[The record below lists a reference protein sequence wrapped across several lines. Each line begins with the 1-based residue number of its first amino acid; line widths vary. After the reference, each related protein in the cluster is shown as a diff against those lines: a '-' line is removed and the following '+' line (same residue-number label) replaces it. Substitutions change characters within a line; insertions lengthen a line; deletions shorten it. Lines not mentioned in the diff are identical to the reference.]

1 MNENRRS
8 RKFSSRYKD
17 IAAVTLLAVL
27 VLTFFW
33 RYLLGEVSFPW
44 DILGTH
50 YPLFFLQADAF
61 RDGALPLWDPYIYS
75 GNPNVSNIQA
85 AIFYPINFAI
95 CLLAAI
101 SGNLGFRVVEY
112 QLILHFFLAG
122 LFMYLFARSN
132 NLEVFGSLV
141 SAITYMF
148 GGFFVSQVQHLGAE
162 SAAAWIPLIFL
173 LLQKAF
179 RTGDPIYGIWSSIPI
194 AFHILA
200 GHSPSSI
207 VLVIVLVFYFIYT
220 QCQNY
225 RKHAG
230 LKRMVRLLGIFTLA
244 LSLGLALSAIQTLPT
259 LELFPH
265 SIMEGRTYEQATRAP
280 FSLKSLITFFV
291 PNFLSGN
298 SGSAAYWGTGDI
310 TKTYHYIGIFP
321 LVLAVLAVLFVNKKK
336 IGPFIAL
343 GAFSFLWYLGHYTF
357 VSEIVCLLVP
367 SILRK
372 GIEIFP
378 VKAYFDFAMA
388 TLAGFGASFLLG
400 FLSTANR
407 SRLAKLSKLLLWLSL
422 GSMLTLLFIWVPV
435 LLHLYFGSGPQD
447 QEYLHFIAVFEGVVL
462 FTLLL
467 AISAS
472 LVFSRV
478 KRFCSRGTA
487 GALVIL
493 LIVFDLFTFGAVKK
507 FNAAEEGPDFWVGPN
522 YVDGGKTGVIAF
534 LQKDTDYYRIYVDPK
549 ALGGIWANGPRIWR
563 LQSMGGTEPILL
575 QDYSKF
581 LGLFCSPEDG
591 GRMFLIRS
599 LNSKLLDL
607 LNLKYLVTTKS
618 LTEID
623 PAVDESGFELV
634 FDNYYK
640 IYRNK
645 TFLPRA
651 FIVHQIRE
659 LEGGKQVLTEL
670 TSPLFS
676 PREHVLLEKE
686 PSQPLSSDINR
697 MAALSNFWIEGE
709 NFLTQVGMKG
719 IDSKPAASGQR
730 CLGNGWGQNSEDYVA
745 YVIDIPNSMP
755 GASLYLR
762 YAKGSPG
769 SASFDIYVDGQLIGT
784 SPTVSL
790 HPTAGWGE
798 EDSHW
803 EYADV
808 HLGSLGQGEHQV
820 KIQSVRT
827 DTDNAVN
834 VDGFLIAEGS
844 LSVGEGL
851 AAPGHDN
858 VQITEYRLNSITLD
872 AFSDAN
878 GFLFTSEIYYPG
890 WRAYVDGEESKIYK
904 TNYIFRAVYLTPG
917 SHTIVFKYDPFSFKI
932 GLCVSL
938 LTLLSICYFTIG
950 NAWAKSRARKR
961 KKRKRECPTG

>member
-1 MNENRRS
+1 MNVNSRS
-8 RKFSSRYKD
+8 RKLSSRYKD

-27 VLTFFW
+27 VLVFFW
-33 RYLLGEVSFPW
+33 RYLRGQVSFPW

-61 RDGALPLWDPYIYS
+61 RNDALPLWDPYIYG
-75 GNPNVSNIQA
+75 GNPNISNIQA
-85 AIFYPINFAI
+85 AIFYPINFII

-101 SGNLGFRVVEY
+101 SNNLGFRVVEY

-122 LFMYLFARSN
+122 LFMYLFSRSN

-148 GGFFVSQVQHLGAE
+148 GGFFVSQVQHLGVE

-179 RTGDPIYGIWSSIPI
+179 RTRSLVYGVLSGIPI

-200 GHSPSSI
+200 GHGPSSTVLII
-207 VLVIVLVFYFIYT
+207 VLSFYFVYT

-225 RKHAG
+225 RKHTG
-230 LKRMVRLLGIFTLA
+230 LKGIVRLLGIFVLA
-244 LSLGLALSAIQTLPT
+244 FSLGLALSAVQTLPT
-259 LELFPH
+259 LELLPH

-280 FSLKSLITFFV
+280 FSLQSLMTFFV

-298 SGSAAYWGTGDI
+298 SGLATYWGTGDI

-321 LVLAVLAVLFVNKKK
+321 LILAVLAVLFVNKKR
-336 IGPFIAL
+336 IGLFIAL

-357 VSEIVCLLVP
+357 VSEIVYLLVP
-367 SILRK
+367 SILRR

-378 VKAYFDFAMA
+378 IKAYFDFAMA

-407 SRLAKLSKLLLWLSL
+407 SRLTRFSKLLLWLSL
-422 GSMLTLLFIWVPV
+422 GSMLTLLFIWGAV
-435 LLHLYFGSGPQD
+435 LLHLYFASGPRS
-447 QEYLHFIAVFEGVVL
+447 QEYLHFTDVFEGVVL

-467 AISAS
+467 AFSAS
-472 LVFSRV
+472 LVFSRA
-478 KRFCSRGTA
+478 KSFCSRRTTM
-487 GALVIL
+487 ALVIL

-507 FNAAEEGPDFWVGPN
+507 FNAAGEDPDFWVGPN

-534 LQKDTDYYRIYVDPK
+534 LQKDTDYFRVYMDPK
-549 ALGGIWANGPRIWR
+549 TLGGIWANGSRIWK
-563 LQSMGGTEPILL
+563 LQNVGGAEPILL

-581 LGLFCSPEDG
+581 LSLFCSSEDG
-591 GRMFLIRS
+591 GRMFSIRS

-607 LNLKYLVTTKS
+607 LNLKYLVATKS
-618 LTEID
+618 LMEID
-623 PAVDESGFELV
+623 PAVDESRFELV

-645 TFLPRA
+645 TYLPRA

-659 LEGGKQVLTEL
+659 LEGGEQVLTEL
-670 TSPLFS
+670 DSPLFS
-676 PREHVLLEKE
+676 PREVVLLEKE
-686 PSQPLSSDINR
+686 PSQPLSSEMDR
-697 MAALSNFWIEGE
+697 MAIPRSFWIEGE
-709 NFLTQVGMKG
+709 NFLAQVGMKG
-719 IDSKPAASGQR
+719 IDAKPAASGQR
-730 CLGNGWGQNSEDYVA
+730 CLGNGWGQNSEDYAA
-745 YVIDIPNSMP
+745 YAIDIPNSMP
-755 GASLYLR
+755 RASLYFR

-769 SASFDIYVDGQLIGT
+769 SASFDIYVDGKLIGT

-798 EDSHW
+798 ENSHW

-808 HLGSLGQGEHQV
+808 HLGSLSEGEHQV
-820 KIQSVRT
+820 EIQSVRT
-827 DTDNAVN
+827 SPDNAVN
-834 VDGFLIAEGS
+834 VDGFLIAEGPPT
-844 LSVGEGL
+844 VGEGL
-851 AAPGHDN
+851 VAPGHDD

-872 AFSDAN
+872 ASLDAD
-878 GFLFTSEIYYPG
+878 GFLVTSEIHYPG
-890 WRAYVDGEESKIYK
+890 WKAYVDGGESRIYK
-904 TNYIFRAVYLTPG
+904 ANYVFRAVYLTPG
-917 SHTIVFKYDPFSFKI
+917 SHTIVFKYEPLSFKI

-938 LTLLSICYFTIG
+938 LALLFIGAFIAG
-950 NAWAKSRARKR
+950 NARTKSRARK
-961 KKRKRECPTG
+961 

>member
-1 MNENRRS
+1 MPL
-8 RKFSSRYKD
+8 RKLSSRYKD

-61 RDGALPLWDPYIYS
+61 RNGALPLWDPYIYS
-75 GNPNVSNIQA
+75 GNPHVSNIQA
-85 AIFYPINFAI
+85 AIFYPINFII
-95 CLLAAI
+95 CLLAA
-101 SGNLGFRVVEY
+101 SSNNLGFRVVEY

-122 LFMYLFARSN
+122 LFMYRFSRSN
-132 NLEVFGSLV
+132 NLEVFGSVV

-148 GGFFVSQVQHLGAE
+148 GGFFVSQVQHLGVE

-179 RTGDPIYGIWSSIPI
+179 RTRSLVYGVWSSIPI

-200 GHSPSSI
+200 GHGPSST
-207 VLVIVLVFYFIYT
+207 VLVIVLSFYFVYT

-230 LKRMVRLLGIFTLA
+230 LKGIVRLLGIFALA

-259 LELFPH
+259 LELLPR

-310 TKTYHYIGIFP
+310 TKTYHYVGIFP
-321 LVLAVLAVLFVNKKK
+321 LILVALAVLFVNKKK
-336 IGPFIAL
+336 IGAFIAL
-343 GAFSFLWYLGHYTF
+343 GAFSFLWYLGHYTI
-357 VSEIVCLLVP
+357 VSEIVYLLVP
-367 SILRK
+367 SILRR
-372 GIEIFP
+372 GIEVFP

-388 TLAGFGASFLLG
+388 ALAGFGASFLLG

-407 SRLAKLSKLLLWLSL
+407 SRLTKFSKLLFWLSL
-422 GSMLTLLFIWVPV
+422 GSMLTLLFAWAPV
-435 LLHLYFGSGPQD
+435 LLHLYSASGPQS
-447 QEYLHFIAVFEGVVL
+447 QEHLHFTDVFEGVAL

-467 AISAS
+467 TFSAS
-472 LVFSRV
+472 LVFSRA
-478 KRFCSRGTA
+478 KRFCSQGTTM
-487 GALVIL
+487 ALVIF

-507 FNAAEEGPDFWVGPN
+507 FNTAEQGPDFWVGPD
-522 YVDGGKTGVIAF
+522 YVDGGKIGVIAF
-534 LQKDTDYYRIYVDPK
+534 LQKDTDYFRIYTDPK
-549 ALGGIWANGPRIWR
+549 ALGGIWANGSRIWK
-563 LQSMGGTEPILL
+563 LQSVGGAEPILL

-581 LGLFCSPEDG
+581 LSLFCSPEDG
-591 GRMFLIRS
+591 GRMFSIRS

-607 LNLKYLVTTKS
+607 LNLKYIVTTKS
-618 LTEID
+618 LMEID
-623 PAVDESGFELV
+623 PAVDESKFELV
-634 FDNYYK
+634 FDSDYK
-640 IYRNK
+640 IYGNK
-645 TFLPRA
+645 AFLPRA

-659 LEGGKQVLTEL
+659 LEDGEQVLTEL

-676 PREHVLLEKE
+676 PREYVLFEKE
-686 PSQPLSSDINR
+686 PSQSLSSEIDKI
-697 MAALSNFWIEGE
+697 AAPRSFWIEGE

-719 IDSKPAASGQR
+719 TDSKAAASGRR
-730 CLGNGWGQNSEDYVA
+730 CLGNGWGQNSEDHAA
-745 YVIDIPNSMP
+745 YAINIPNSMYS
-755 GASLYLR
+755 ASLYLR

-769 SASFDIYVDGQLIGT
+769 SATFDIYVDGKLIGT

-790 HPTAGWGE
+790 HPTTGWGE
-798 EDSHW
+798 EDSQW
-803 EYADV
+803 KYANV
-808 HLGSLGQGEHQV
+808 HLGSLSEGEHKV
-820 KIQSVRT
+820 EIQSVRT
-827 DTDNAVN
+827 STDNAVN
-834 VDGFLIAEGS
+834 VDGFLIAEGA
-844 LSVGEGL
+844 LTAGGEL
-851 AAPGHDN
+851 VAREHDN

-872 AFSDAN
+872 AFLDAD

-890 WRAYVDGEESKIYK
+890 WKAYVDGKESKIYK
-904 TNYIFRAVYLTPG
+904 ANYIFRAVYLTPG
-917 SHTIVFKYDPFSFKI
+917 SHTIVFKYEPFSFKI

-938 LTLLSICYFTIG
+938 LALLFIG
-950 NAWAKSRARKR
+950 AFIAGDAWSKCRAKQK
-961 KKRKRECPTG
+961 PIMV